1 MDAIA
6 VGSVTLRPWQPSDRE
21 TAAQLIAQVLAEYGL
36 GWEPEGADRDVIEV
50 EQAYWQT
57 GGVFWVLEQGDRLV
71 GTGAFYPL
79 PMRGEGAAEI
89 RKMYLLPEV
98 RGQGLGRALL
108 QRLEQAIAEAGYR
121 QIWIETSSLLKEAVS
136 LYESAGYQP
145 TTEVHTLR
153 CDRVYCK
160 SLSP

>member
-36 GWEPEGADRDVIEV
+36 GWEPEDADRDVIEV

-79 PMRGEGAAEI
+79 PMRGEGATEI

-121 QIWIETSSLLKEAVS
+121 QIWIETSSLLKEAVR

-145 TTEVHTLR
+145 ATEVHTQR

-160 SLSP
+160 SLSS